1 MRTNR
6 SISKTVIMQLF
17 IVAIVA
23 VSFASTSVWAGK
35 KNSPGTTAL
44 SEPEAEMLTF
54 MREEEK
60 LARDVYIEMFETWDA
75 VIFSNIADSEQQH
88 MDTLKKMIDKYDL
101 PDPVLAGLGQF
112 TNEDLQE
119 KYNELVDAG
128 SISYID
134 GLYVG
139 ATIEE
144 LDMVDIQH
152 AIDVTSH
159 IDIITAYQNLLEGSK
174 SHLRAY
180 VGVLEKQGLA
190 YSPQYLSQELF
201 DAIME
206 L

>member
-17 IVAIVA
+17 VVAIVA
-23 VSFASTSVWAGK
+23 VSFASTSVWAAK
-35 KNSPGTTAL
+35 KNSSGTTAL

-180 VGVLEKQGLA
+180 VGALEKQGLT

-201 DAIME
+201 DAIMA

>member
-17 IVAIVA
+17 VVAIVA
-23 VSFASTSVWAGK
+23 VSFASTSVWAAK
-35 KNSPGTTAL
+35 KNGSGTTAL

-60 LARDVYIEMFETWDA
+60 LARDVYIEMFESWDA

-180 VGVLEKQGLA
+180 VGVLEKQ
-190 YSPQYLSQELF
+190 
-201 DAIME
+201 
-206 L
+206 